1 MTASSLH
8 EQYRLLLLRHLP
20 DVTEEQLL
28 MDTRLP
34 DLGLDSLSTVQL
46 LLEIEEEFMIS
57 IPDELM
63 TLETFSTVGSLYS
76 VVREL
81 AD

>member
-1 MTASSLH
+1 MTANRLD

-20 DVTEEQLL
+20 GVTAEQLL
-28 MDTRLP
+28 MDARLP
-34 DLGLDSLSTVQL
+34 DLGLDSLSTIQV
-46 LLEIEEEFMIS
+46 LLEIEDEFMIS

-63 TLETFSTVGSLYS
+63 TLDTFSTVGSLYS
-76 VVREL
+76 VIREL